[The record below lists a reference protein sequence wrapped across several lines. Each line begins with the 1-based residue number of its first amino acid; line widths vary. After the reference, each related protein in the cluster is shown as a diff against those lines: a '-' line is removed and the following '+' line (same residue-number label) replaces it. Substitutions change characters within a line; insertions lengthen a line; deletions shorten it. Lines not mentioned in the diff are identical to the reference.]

1 MRAITLGAGPSSP
14 EEAQRFLKLG
24 GDWVTPEMATRWFG
38 RMIEKMKDQPNW
50 AQTLPRGTLRD
61 TALAASF
68 HAELEWNGD
77 PSAADKVLAQID
89 NASLRRRITSTIA
102 AMLSQDNPDAAFA
115 YADKLP
121 DETSRRLARQSIE
134 ANVPLSDELRLFAK
148 QPDAWDITSLSRL
161 AADWAKTSPTDAA
174 LAASRLNE
182 PAKRA
187 AMFDSVFAQWLKQS
201 PTAASAWAQALPV
214 GPARD
219 DAAAAIAFAAVNED
233 AEGGMVWA
241 LSVNDANRRA
251 AATDRAFAAWIQH
264 DSEGALNWL
273 NAGAAGASATTLQ
286 HLNELFAEASARPA
300 KVGAFTKTTIN
311 GVKVYQA
318 GGAR

>member
-1 MRAITLGAGPSSP
+1 MT
-14 EEAQRFLKLG
+14 
-24 GDWVTPEMATRWFG
+24 
-38 RMIEKMKDQPNW
+38 
-50 AQTLPRGTLRD
+50 GTLDIFR
-61 TALAASF
+61 A
-68 HAELEWNGD
+68 
-77 PSAADKVLAQID
+77 
-89 NASLRRRITSTIA
+89 
-102 AMLSQDNPDAAFA
+102 
-115 YADKLP
+115 
-121 DETSRRLARQSIE
+121 
-134 ANVPLSDELRLFAK
+134 LSDEVRLFAK
-148 QPDAWDITSLSRL
+148 QPDAWDITGLSRL
-161 AADWAKTSPTDAA
+161 AADWAKTSPADAA

-219 DAAAAIAFAAVNED
+219 DASAAIAFAAVNED

-264 DSEGALNWL
+264 DSASALNWL